1 MKQHGLIILA
11 SVSLSAC
18 TSLPG
23 SVTERDAARTLSA
36 PAEFRAGQTQDSQI
50 INGLFDVFQDE
61 TLAALVEQALNQN
74 LDIQFAAKQIE
85 EAGFN
90 AGAAWGGILPQLS
103 GNFAT
108 SREQGIEGKPTGT
121 YAPSLDASW
130 EVDIWGRRRSQK
142 ASLDATTQAE
152 IENYQ
157 AARDSIA
164 AQVIQGWFD
173 VVTTEKQVMLA
184 RSRLANLQKSAEHS
198 LRNYGAGLG
207 PLDDLDAVNR
217 DIAQAGATLAANTNN
232 RNTAVRTLQILMGQY
247 PGGDMVLNYTLPAL
261 IAPPAAGVPADL
273 LTGRPDLRRAWQEVI
288 AADKSVEA
296 AHGEMFPSL
305 FLTGSLGTQSGAF
318 SDLMS
323 AATIWSL
330 AGNLALPLFNADRLE
345 NNMNAA
351 QSRAEQAWINYLQT
365 ALTAFGEVEQTL
377 NREALLADQERRQQK
392 AVVHA
397 ESTARTFEER
407 YKNGLVGIL
416 EYLAAQ
422 NTVFDMQS
430 RLLDVRNERLKNRV
444 ALALAL
450 GKGV

>member
-1 MKQHGLIILA
+1 MKQYGLIVLA

-18 TSLPG
+18 ASLPE
-23 SVTERDAARTLSA
+23 SVTGRDAMQALSG
-36 PAEFRAGQTQDSQI
+36 PAEFQAGQAQDSQI
-50 INGLFDVFQDE
+50 VNGLLDVFQDE
-61 TLAALVEQALNQN
+61 TLAALVEQALSQN
-74 LDIQFAAKQIE
+74 LNIQLAAKQLE

-90 AGAAWGGILPQLS
+90 AGAARSSILPQLL

-121 YAPSLDASW
+121 YAPSLDVSW
-130 EVDIWGRRRSQK
+130 EVDIWGGRRSQK
-142 ASLDATTQAE
+142 ASLNATAQAK

-157 AARDSIA
+157 AARDSVA
-164 AQVIQGWFD
+164 AQVMQGWFD

-184 RSRLANLQKSAEHS
+184 QSRLANLQKSAETGR
-198 LRNYGAGLG
+198 RNYEAGLG
-207 PLDDLDAVNR
+207 SLDDLDAVHR
-217 DIAQAGATLAANTNN
+217 DIAQTRATLAANTNN

-247 PGGDMVLNYTLPAL
+247 PGDDMALGYALPTL

-273 LTGRPDLRRAWQEVI
+273 LTRRPDLRRSWREVM
-288 AADKSVEA
+288 AADELVQV

-305 FLTGSLGTQSGAF
+305 LLTGSFGTQSGAF
-318 SDLMS
+318 SDLMNG
-323 AATIWSL
+323 ATIWSL
-330 AGNLALPLFNADRLE
+330 AGNLALPLFNAGRLE
-345 NNMNAA
+345 NGMNAA

-365 ALTAFGEVEQTL
+365 ALSAFGEVEQAL
-377 NREALLADQERRQQK
+377 NREALLADQERHQQK

-397 ESTARTFEER
+397 ESTMRTFENR

-422 NTVFDMQS
+422 NTVFDMRSQ
-430 RLLDVRNERLKNRV
+430 LLDVRNERLKNRV
-444 ALALAL
+444 TLALAL